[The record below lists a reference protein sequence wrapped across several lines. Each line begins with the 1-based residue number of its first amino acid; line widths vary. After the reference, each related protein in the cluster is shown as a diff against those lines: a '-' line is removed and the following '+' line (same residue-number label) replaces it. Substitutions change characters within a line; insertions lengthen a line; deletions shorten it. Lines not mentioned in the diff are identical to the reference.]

1 MTVITDR
8 YDGIAVATKANVYF
22 DGKCVSHSITFA
34 DGTKKSVGV
43 ILPSEL
49 TFSTGTP
56 ETMEGVAG
64 ACEVLLPGA
73 TDWRRFEA
81 GQSFEVPGQSSF
93 RIKVTDEPY
102 HYVCHF
108 G

>member
-1 MTVITDR
+1 MTTER
-8 YDGIAVATKANVYF
+8 YDGVTVATQASVYF
-22 DGKCVSHSITFA
+22 DGKCVSHAITLA

-49 TFSTGTP
+49 TFATGAP
-56 ETMEGVAG
+56 ESMEGVAG
-64 ACEVLLPGA
+64 ACEVQLPGSA
-73 TDWRRFEA
+73 DWVRYEA
-81 GQSFEVPGQSSF
+81 GQSFDVPGQSSF
-93 RIKVTDEPY
+93 RIRVTGEPY